1 METKINAGQFQKFC
15 FPQASVLGNIL
26 DMHIYFFYSLEH
38 AFLSA
43 PTFWNTGGLGRGGP
57 KEGTSSRAVTD
68 T

>member
-1 METKINAGQFQKFC
+1 METKINADQLQNSC
-15 FPQASVLGNIL
+15 FPQAGVLGNISE
-26 DMHIYFFYSLEH
+26 MHIYFFYSSEY
-38 AFLSA
+38 ASLSA